1 MTTDELNRKA
11 DLRQVKWPPYSASSN
26 ILNNALCIGIKVLH
40 AEAKR
45 LPIKRF
51 IV

>member
-1 MTTDELNRKA
+1 MTTVELNRKA

-26 ILNNALCIGIKVLH
+26 ILNNALCIGIQVLH

-45 LPIKRF
+45 LSIKCF
-51 IV
+51 VV